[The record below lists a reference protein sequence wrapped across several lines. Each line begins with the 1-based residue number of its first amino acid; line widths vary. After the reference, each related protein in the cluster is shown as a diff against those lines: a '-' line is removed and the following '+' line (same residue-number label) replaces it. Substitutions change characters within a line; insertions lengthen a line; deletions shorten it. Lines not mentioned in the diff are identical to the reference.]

1 MNRWARV
8 LVGCLFGVVCVAVV
22 TGIVF
27 GLREV
32 APVLGLGVL
41 YLFAVLPVAVL
52 FGLGY
57 AVAVSVLSM
66 LAFNWFFLP
75 LRRTRCRSGTPE
87 NWVALAVYLLT
98 AVVVSELA
106 ARGAEAR
113 RGRTSS
119 ENARQACSLGRRRPS
134 CRQRTSRAS
143 SATDRRRCGPGA
155 RSGQRPDRARLSP
168 PAGPG
173 RSRRWSSRPG
183 SRRVGR
189 LFLPVGRL
197 RPIRTP
203 KARLLPA
210 LASLLAGASDRERL
224 RGKALE
230 AETFR
235 RSDATKTAILRSVS
249 HDLRSPLTAIRAA
262 AEGLQSGALE
272 LTELD
277 RKELLETIRIETRRL
292 DRLVANLLDLSLL
305 EAGGTRPE
313 QALWTLDDLVGRSLE
328 MIGSASDRVHVSLPP
343 SPLVVQVDA
352 AQIERVL
359 VNVLENAIKFS
370 AEDEP
375 VQLDAELREREVV
388 VRVTDTGPGIPAG
401 DAERIF
407 EPFSRGRSGGSG
419 LGLAIVRG
427 FTEVNGGRVWV
438 EPRAHGTTIATLPAG
453 RSRARV
459 HSMKAARILVV
470 DDEPH
475 ILRALQTSLRG
486 AGYDVETAA
495 AAEAA
500 LARAAAR
507 PPDAVILD
515 LVLPDGTG
523 TEVARRLREWT
534 SVPILVLSVVGE
546 DAEKI
551 AALDAGADDYVT
563 KPFSIDELLARLRA
577 ALRRSGPGGEP
588 VVEIGELSIDLEK
601 RTVTAAGKPVSLTRT
616 EYELLR
622 VLAQSPGKLFT
633 HPVLLREV
641 WGPAYARESHYLHV
655 YVSQLRR
662 KIEPDPAR
670 PRYLL
675 TEPGAGYRLVDPLQ
689 HLVRDAR
696 ENDARLEQEQSLQVE
711 RALVVEEAVG
721 AAHDELRHDDVDH
734 GRGVGGAPPQVGEQR
749 IAEIAV
755 RRLDDLERDVE
766 REPLPAEF
774 QILRISLLG

>member
-8 LVGCLFGVVCVAVV
+8 LEGALLGVACVAVV

-75 LRRTRCRSGTPE
+75 PAHTLSLRDSE

-106 ARGAEAR
+106 ARAR
-113 RGRTSS
+113 RRAADAQQREREASVLARASAALLQADDVQSQLREIANDTARALGADTGRI
-119 ENARQACSLGRRRPS
+119 ELDSLRRPG
-134 CRQRTSRAS
+134 QDE
-143 SATDRRRCGPGA
+143 SALELETGN
-155 RSGQRPDRARLSP
+155 
-168 PAGPG
+168 
-173 RSRRWSSRPG
+173 
-183 SRRVGR
+183 RRVGR
-189 LFLPVGRL
+189 LFLPAGGSAD
-197 RPIRTP
+197 PH
-203 KARLLPA
+203 AEGRLLPA

-438 EPRAHGTTIATLPAG
+438 EPRAHGTTIALSLPA
-453 RSRARV
+453 ARV
-459 HSMKAARILVV
+459 PAS
-470 DDEPH
+470 
-475 ILRALQTSLRG
+475 
-486 AGYDVETAA
+486 
-495 AAEAA
+495 
-500 LARAAAR
+500 
-507 PPDAVILD
+507 
-515 LVLPDGTG
+515 
-523 TEVARRLREWT
+523 
-534 SVPILVLSVVGE
+534 
-546 DAEKI
+546 
-551 AALDAGADDYVT
+551 
-563 KPFSIDELLARLRA
+563 
-577 ALRRSGPGGEP
+577 
-588 VVEIGELSIDLEK
+588 
-601 RTVTAAGKPVSLTRT
+601 TR
-616 EYELLR
+616 
-622 VLAQSPGKLFT
+622 
-633 HPVLLREV
+633 
-641 WGPAYARESHYLHV
+641 
-655 YVSQLRR
+655 
-662 KIEPDPAR
+662 
-670 PRYLL
+670 
-675 TEPGAGYRLVDPLQ
+675 
-689 HLVRDAR
+689 
-696 ENDARLEQEQSLQVE
+696 
-711 RALVVEEAVG
+711 
-721 AAHDELRHDDVDH
+721 
-734 GRGVGGAPPQVGEQR
+734 
-749 IAEIAV
+749 
-755 RRLDDLERDVE
+755 
-766 REPLPAEF
+766 
-774 QILRISLLG
+774 